1 MLEPFTSAEPR
12 EATAED
18 NVIHVSVLNHPLGQ
32 HYLAKIRAIESS
44 SEQFR
49 NALRRLATLLMIQAT
64 QSLPAQPVWIQT
76 PMAKAQAQV
85 LSSGS
90 PIVLAPILRAG
101 LALSDVALDL
111 LPEASVYHIG
121 LYRNE
126 ATLEPVTY
134 YNKLPDAADLAY
146 GQARVFL
153 LDPMLATGG
162 SASAAVSLFNMLGVA
177 NEQIHLVGIIAA
189 PEGLSRLA
197 GEHPGLHVTV
207 AAVDEQLND
216 IGYIVPGLGDAGDR
230 TFGTL

>member
-1 MLEPFTSAEPR
+1 MLEPFISAEQHD
-12 EATAED
+12 ATED
-18 NVIHVSVLNHPLGQ
+18 HVIHVSVLNHPLAQ

-49 NALRRLATLLMIQAT
+49 HALRRLATLLIIQAT

-101 LALSDVALDL
+101 LALSDVALEM

-162 SASAAVSLFNMLGVA
+162 SASAAVSLFNMLGVP
-177 NEQIHLVGIIAA
+177 NEQIHLVGVIAA

-197 GEHPGLHVTV
+197 SEHPGLHVTV